1 MGEKQSLHGIGR
13 LLCPEGL
20 THRSSSL
27 CRGTCWDLRMK
38 ERTVAG
44 RLSIG
49 NTHLP
54 IQAQTSLCW
63 LLPLYLSFT
72 RLSLY
77 AH

>member
-27 CRGTCWDLRMK
+27 CRGTCWNLRMK
-38 ERTVAG
+38 ARGGGLA
-44 RLSIG
+44 IG

-63 LLPLYLSFT
+63 LLPLCLSFT